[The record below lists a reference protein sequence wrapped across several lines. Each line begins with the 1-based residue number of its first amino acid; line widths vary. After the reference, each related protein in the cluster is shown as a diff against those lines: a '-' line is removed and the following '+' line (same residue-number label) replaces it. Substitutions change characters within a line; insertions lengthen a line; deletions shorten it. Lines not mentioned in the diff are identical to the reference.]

1 MTGNDNLCPFCRAPA
16 ATSEGEDIERAEKR
30 VEMGDAQAIH
40 NLGCVIIQMGCMDFR
55 KIMPR
60 H

>member
-30 VEMGDAQAIH
+30 VEMGDVEAIH
-40 NLGCVIIQMGCMDFR
+40 NLGCDYSDGMYGFR